1 MTNREIALSA
11 YKQMTDGKDVFD
23 LRKVPQ
29 EANILAHMLVR
40 GPITPLEALNYYG
53 CMRLGARIYD
63 LEHKYPIR
71 IKHEMIGNGKKT
83 YMQYSL
89 EEDDDA
95 ES

>member
-1 MTNREIALSA
+1 MKNREIALSA
-11 YKQMTDGKDVFD
+11 YKQMTEGGSAGT
-23 LRKVPQ
+23 Q
-29 EANILAHMLVR
+29 EWSILSHMLMV
-40 GPITPLEALNYYG
+40 GPITPLEALTEYG

-95 ES
+95 EP

>member
-1 MTNREIALSA
+1 MTNRESA
-11 YKQMTDGKDVFD
+11 TSVFDQMTVSPSKGT
-23 LRKVPQ
+23 Q
-29 EANILAHMLVR
+29 EWSILGHMIWN
-40 GPITPLEALNYYG
+40 GPITPLEALTEYG

-89 EEDDDA
+89 EEDEDA
-95 ES
+95 

>member
-1 MTNREIALSA
+1 MKNRESAALA
-11 YKQMTDGKDVFD
+11 FDQMTKGLTRGTQEWVI
-23 LRKVPQ
+23 LR
-29 EANILAHMLVR
+29 HLVKI
-40 GPITPLEALNYYG
+40 GPITPLDALTEYG

-71 IKHEMIGNGKKT
+71 IKHELVGNGKKT

>member
-1 MTNREIALSA
+1 MKNRENAASA
-11 YKQMTDGKDVFD
+11 YRYMLLSGIHS
-23 LRKVPQ
+23 Q
-29 EANILAHMLVR
+29 ERDILGHMLNV
-40 GPITPLEALNYYG
+40 GPITPLEALTDYG

-95 ES
+95 

>member
-1 MTNREIALSA
+1 MKNIETAALV
-11 YKQMTDGKDVFD
+11 YKQLTDGV
-23 LRKVPQ
+23 REPTQ
-29 EANILAHMLVR
+29 EASILGHMLR
-40 GPITPLEALNYYG
+40 HGPITPLEALTEYG
-53 CMRLGARIYD
+53 CMRLGARIFD
-63 LEHKYPIR
+63 LEHKYLIR

>member
-1 MTNREIALSA
+1 MKNIEIAISVFD
-11 YKQMTDGKDVFD
+11 QMTKGLSKET
-23 LRKVPQ
+23 Q
-29 EANILAHMLVR
+29 EWNILRHMIKN
-40 GPITPLEALNYYG
+40 GPITPLEALTEYG

-89 EEDDDA
+89 EEEDDA

>member
-1 MTNREIALSA
+1 MKNREIALSA
-11 YKQMTDGKDVFD
+11 YKSMTDGKTVTE
-23 LRKVPQ
+23 LHNLPQ
-29 EANILAHMLVR
+29 EANILCHMLMI
-40 GPITPLEALNYYG
+40 GPITPLEALTEYG

-63 LEHKYPIR
+63 LEHKHPIR

-95 ES
+95 EP